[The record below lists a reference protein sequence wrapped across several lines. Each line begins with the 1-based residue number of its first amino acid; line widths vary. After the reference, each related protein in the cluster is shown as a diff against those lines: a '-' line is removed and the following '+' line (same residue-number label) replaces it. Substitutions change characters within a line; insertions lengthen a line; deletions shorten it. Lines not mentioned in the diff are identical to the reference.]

1 MGTINSNK
9 KSTITTKGIDTTSLI
24 DKTAFRGIQYTTSGD
39 PEKAAHESKNYVT
52 TIQFPVITCQED
64 GSLTGTYVDKNG
76 NEKVSHGYTEANMS
90 VNIATMSDVYSTLAK
105 HGSEF
110 GIDIDDEF
118 ASQRSKAGAGGVPM
132 VSNINIG
139 GKTTFEIDAQAL
151 ASESAKQRNAANK
164 DTGANRVEEDPRKAR
179 LSLTL
184 NAVKATVD
192 GVGKVT
198 KDSLKK
204 GLLQTAT
211 TSFIASNSE
220 KSVSQNNGFRNE
232 FDKDTLDKAGSLM
245 AKAYEKAYKE
255 VADALAAGEK
265 LDPVVSAKDGKSKI
279 KNTSLDAIKNVK
291 LIDSKGV
298 KAFVQNPAV
307 GDDTK
312 AVNADMRKVATAV
325 TARANAYVAQA
336 AYNKKDELGAT
347 AYNLVQATN
356 FSINAIGLKQTINN
370 KTQSAG
376 VAILSPSTSATI
388 TPTGGNATR
397 LNNACTKDLEE
408 TKSIIGPTIFDK
420 AEDMAKAAAPEVSGR
435 KLEAARAAQNEV
447 IKSVKADVAKAADNY
462 DSIGKATGKAT
473 SKGKD
478 KQVGE

>member
-52 TIQFPVITCQED
+52 TIQFPVVTCQED
-64 GSLTGTYVDKNG
+64 GSLTGTYVDKDG

-132 VSNINIG
+132 VSNINVG

-164 DTGANRVEEDPRKAR
+164 DTGAHRVEEDPRKAR

-184 NAVKATVD
+184 NAVKATVN

-232 FDKDTLDKAGSLM
+232 FDKDTLDNAGKLM
-245 AKAYEKAYKE
+245 AKAYEKAYQE
-255 VADALAAGEK
+255 VADALANGEELK
-265 LDPVVSAKDGKSKI
+265 PVVSAKDKKSEI
-279 KNTSLDAIKNVK
+279 KNTSLKKIETVK

-298 KAFVQNPAV
+298 KAFVQNPDV
-307 GDDTK
+307 KDTT
-312 AVNADMRKVATAV
+312 AVNADMRKVATVV

-336 AYNKKDELGAT
+336 AYNKKADLGAT

-356 FSINAIGLKQTINN
+356 FSINAIGLKQTIDN

-408 TKSIIGPTIFDK
+408 TKSIIGPKIFDK
-420 AEDMAKAAAPEVSGR
+420 AESMAKAAAPEVSHR
-435 KLEAARAAQNEV
+435 KLEEARKDQNKV
-447 IKSVKADVAKAADNY
+447 IESVKADVAKAADNY
-462 DSIGKATGKAT
+462 DSIGKDTG
-473 SKGKD
+473 KGKD
-478 KQVGE
+478 KQAGE